1 MNFNHLTE
9 RARRVLL
16 YSREEA
22 ERTSQP
28 WIETEHILHGLL
40 REKSGIAYDIF
51 SSRRINTSN
60 LLKELRGLSALNEVM
75 YSKNSN
81 ITFSTVGRK
90 VLEYTLEEAKSFGH
104 SFINT
109 EHILLGLMRERRGK
123 AFSIL
128 TKLGFDYADL
138 RDEIGFLQR
147 NGRHVVGATP
157 VLDEFG
163 KDLTASASKGKIDP
177 IIGRDKEVARLVRI
191 LSRRT
196 KNNAVLIG
204 EPGVGKTA
212 VVEGLALRIVSGG
225 VPEALKKKRIVSV
238 ELGGIVAGT
247 KYRGQF
253 EERMKA
259 LIKEIE
265 TANDVI
271 VFIDEFHTIVGAGA
285 GEGAIDASNML
296 KPALARG
303 AFQCIGTTTLV
314 EYRKYIEKDGALE
327 RRFQTILIDQPNRED
342 TIKILRG
349 VRGNYERFHHV
360 MIPDDVIAETVDLT
374 NRYITDKFQPD
385 KSIDV
390 IDEACAKVK
399 LQHPA
404 AASAEN
410 LYQNYIP
417 EEEDENYRYLFPFGV
432 EGETAEPKVAVCDEE
447 SAGGG
452 DLPSVTIDDIEEII
466 SSIAKVPVNHMKQTD
481 RHKLLTLENDLLKYI
496 IGQAEAVDRV
506 SKVMRRSFA
515 GLSNPVRPLGSFIF
529 LGPTGVGKT
538 EVAKRLAEAV
548 FGTQEALIR
557 IDMSE
562 FGEKFN
568 LSRLIGAP
576 PGYVGY
582 DRGGK
587 LTEQVRNKPYS
598 VVLFDEMEK
607 AHPDVLNILLQIMDE
622 GFVTD
627 SLGHKVNFK
636 NTVVILTS
644 NLGSKDAAGMKNL
657 GFGDKNTAAYAETK
671 LRGAAQKALKQNF
684 PPEFINRVDNIVF
697 FNPLGVDDLKKILDL
712 QIEELNERLQKQDK
726 RVSITEEAKEFIL
739 SKDYAFEYGARP
751 LRRAVQRFIEDPLSE
766 KILWGSLGKRKKL
779 KIALKDGELAI
790 E

>member
-1 MNFNHLTE
+1 MNYSSNSSNHLTDK
-9 RARRVLL
+9 ARRVLT

-22 ERTSQP
+22 ERTGQP
-28 WIETEHILHGLL
+28 WVETEHILYGLL
-40 REKSGIAYDIF
+40 REKTGIAYEIF
-51 SSRRINTSN
+51 ASRRTNISG
-60 LLKELRGLSALNEVM
+60 LLKDIRSLSTVNDIP
-75 YSKNSN
+75 YSKSVD
-81 ITFSTVGRK
+81 TPFSLVSRK
-90 VLEYTLEEAKSFGH
+90 VLEYTIEEARSLGQN
-104 SFINT
+104 SVST

-123 AFSIL
+123 AFAIL
-128 TKLGFDYADL
+128 TKLGFDYTDL
-138 RDEIGFLQR
+138 REEITVLHR
-147 NGRHVVGATP
+147 SGRYSAGATP
-157 VLDEFG
+157 MLDEFG
-163 KDLTASASKGKIDP
+163 KDLTFAASKGKIDP
-177 IIGRDKEVARLVRI
+177 IIGRDKEVERLVRI

-212 VVEGLALRIVSGG
+212 VVEGLALRITSEG
-225 VPEALKKKRIVSV
+225 VPDALKRKRLVSV

-253 EERMKA
+253 EERMKTM
-259 LIKEIE
+259 IKEIE
-265 TANDVI
+265 TAKNII

-303 AFQCIGTTTLV
+303 AFQCIGTTTLA
-314 EYRKYIEKDGALE
+314 EYRKYIERDGALE
-327 RRFQTILIDQPNRED
+327 RRFQTILVEQPSRDD
-342 TIKILRG
+342 TIQILQG
-349 VRGNYERFHHV
+349 IRGNYERFHHV
-360 MIPDDVIAETVDLT
+360 LIPDNVIDETVDLT

-399 LQHPA
+399 LQQPLADNSNFSIDEEHPYSCNFA
-404 AASAEN
+404 
-410 LYQNYIP
+410 
-417 EEEDENYRYLFPFGV
+417 FG
-432 EGETAEPKVAVCDEE
+432 GETAEPSGRKVAVCEVDEAE
-447 SAGGG
+447 I
-452 DLPSVTIDDIEEII
+452 PSLTVEDIEEVV
-466 SSIAKVPVNHMKQTD
+466 SSISKVPVSRMKQTE
-481 RHKLLTLENDLLKYI
+481 RSKLLALEKDLSKFV
-496 IGQAEAVDRV
+496 IGQDEAVDRV

-515 GLSNPVRPLGSFIF
+515 GLNNPMRPLGSFIF

-568 LSRLIGAP
+568 ISRLIGAP

-582 DRGGK
+582 EQGGK

-636 NTVVILTS
+636 NTIIILTS
-644 NLGSKDAAGMKNL
+644 NLGTKDAAGVKNM
-657 GFGDKNTAAYAETK
+657 GFGDKSGAEHAK
-671 LRGAAQKALKQNF
+671 ERMNSAAQKALKQHF
-684 PPEFINRVDNIVF
+684 TPEFINRVDNIVY
-697 FNPLGVDDLKKILDL
+697 FNPLGMEELKKILNMQVD
-712 QIEELNERLQKQDK
+712 ELNERLQKQDK
-726 RVSITEEAKEFIL
+726 FITVTEEAKEYIL
-739 SKDYAFEYGARP
+739 TKDYDFQYGARP
-751 LRRAVQRFIEDPLSE
+751 IRRAVEHLIEDPLSE
-766 KILWGSLGKRKKL
+766 KILSGVFGKRKKL
-779 KIALKDGELAI
+779 RLLVKEGSLAI

>member
-28 WIETEHILHGLL
+28 WVETEHILHGVL
-40 REKSGIAYDIF
+40 REKSGIAYEIF
-51 SSRRINTSN
+51 TSHRINTTN
-60 LLKELRGLSALNEVM
+60 LLKELRGLSPLNEVM

-81 ITFSTVGRK
+81 INFSTVSRK

-104 SFINT
+104 NFINT

-128 TKLGFDYADL
+128 TKLGFDYAEL
-138 RDEIGFLQR
+138 REEVSFCQR
-147 NGRHVVGATP
+147 NGRHMVGTTP

-163 KDLTASASKGKIDP
+163 KDLTAAASKGKIDP
-177 IIGRDKEVARLVRI
+177 IIGRDKEVERLVRI

-212 VVEGLALRIVSGG
+212 VVEGLALKITSGG

-265 TANDVI
+265 ATNDVI

-327 RRFQTILIDQPNRED
+327 RRFQTILIDQPNRDD
-342 TIKILRG
+342 TIKILQG
-349 VRGNYERFHHV
+349 VRSNYERFHHV
-360 MIPDDVIAETVDLT
+360 IIPDDVIAETVDLT

-399 LQHPA
+399 LQHPSA
-404 AASAEN
+404 TAAEN
-410 LYQNYIP
+410 PLYQNYIP
-417 EEEDENYRYLFPFGV
+417 EEDESYGYLFPFS
-432 EGETAEPKVAVCDEE
+432 GEREPSEPKVAVCDEVV
-447 SAGGG
+447 G
-452 DLPSVTIDDIEEII
+452 DLPSVTIDDIEEIV

-548 FGTQEALIR
+548 FGTQDALIR

-587 LTEQVRNKPYS
+587 LTEQVRSKPYS

-636 NTVVILTS
+636 NTVLILTS

-657 GFGDKNTAAYAETK
+657 GFGDKNTASYAETK
-671 LRGAAQKALKQNF
+671 LRGAAQKALKQYF

-697 FNPLGVDDLKKILDL
+697 FNPLGIDDLKKILDL
-712 QIEELNERLQKQDK
+712 QIEDLNERLQKQDK
-726 RVSITEEAKEFIL
+726 RLFITEEAKEFIL

-766 KILWGSLGKRKKL
+766 KILWGSLGKRKKV
-779 KIALKDGELAI
+779 KIILKDNELAI

>member
-1 MNFNHLTE
+1 MNSNHLTE
-9 RARRVLL
+9 RARRVLF

-28 WIETEHILHGLL
+28 CTETEHILHGLL
-40 REKSGIAYDIF
+40 RERTGIAYEIF
-51 SSRRINTSN
+51 ISRHININS
-60 LLKELRGLSALNEVM
+60 LIKELRGFSVSGEVL
-75 YSKNSN
+75 YTKSIN
-81 ITFSTVGRK
+81 IQFSPVARK
-90 VLEYTLEEAKSFGH
+90 VLEYTLEESKSFGQ
-104 SFINT
+104 NYVDT

-123 AFSIL
+123 AYSIL
-128 TKLGFDYADL
+128 TKQGFDYADL
-138 RDEIGFLQR
+138 KEEINSLHR
-147 NGRHVVGATP
+147 AGRYLTGTTP
-157 VLDEFG
+157 MLDEFG
-163 KDLTASASKGKIDP
+163 KDLTLAATKGKIDP
-177 IIGRDKEVARLVRI
+177 IIGRDNEVERLVRI

-212 VVEGLALRIVSGG
+212 VVEGLALKIASDG
-225 VPEALKKKRIVSV
+225 VPDALKRKRLVSV

-253 EERMKA
+253 EERMKT

-265 TANDVI
+265 TAKDVI

-303 AFQCIGTTTLV
+303 AFQCIGTTTLA

-327 RRFQTILIDQPNRED
+327 RRFQTILVDQPNRED
-342 TIKILRG
+342 TVSILQG
-349 VRGNYERFHHV
+349 IRGNYERFHHV
-360 MIPDDVIAETVDLT
+360 MIPDDVIEETVDLT

-399 LQHPA
+399 LQCPV
-404 AASAEN
+404 
-410 LYQNYIP
+410 
-417 EEEDENYRYLFPFGV
+417 EEIARGGNFRMDDEDVPYSYLFPFG
-432 EGETAEPKVAVCDEE
+432 EKEPSDGKVAVCEE
-447 SAGGG
+447 DAGVI
-452 DLPSVTIDDIEEII
+452 PSLTVNDIEEVV
-466 SSIAKVPVNHMKQTD
+466 SSIAKVPVNRMKQTD
-481 RHKLLTLENDLLKYI
+481 RRKIMTLESDLAKFI
-496 IGQAEAVDRV
+496 IGQEEAVNRV

-515 GLSNPVRPLGSFIF
+515 GLNNPVRPLGSFIF

-548 FGTQEALIR
+548 FGAQDALIR

-582 DRGGK
+582 EQGGK
-587 LTEQVRNKPYS
+587 LTEQVRSKPYS

-607 AHPDVLNILLQIMDE
+607 AHPDVLNILLQIMDD

-627 SLGHKVNFK
+627 SMGHRVNFK
-636 NTVVILTS
+636 NTIIILTS
-644 NLGSKDAAGMKNL
+644 NLGTKDAAGMKNL
-657 GFGDKNTAAYAETK
+657 GFGDKSGVEYAK
-671 LRGAAQKALKQNF
+671 DKMHSSAQKALKQHF
-684 PPEFINRVDNIVF
+684 TPEFINRVDNIVY
-697 FNPLGVDDLKKILDL
+697 FNPLGLDDLKKILDL
-712 QIEELNERLQKQDK
+712 QVEELNERLQKQDK
-726 RVSITEEAKEFIL
+726 HISITDEAKEYIL
-739 SKDYAFEYGARP
+739 TKDYDFQYGARP
-751 LRRAVQRFIEDPLSE
+751 IRRAVQNLIEDPLSE
-766 KILWGSLGKRKKL
+766 KLLSGTFGKRKKL
-779 KIALKDGELAI
+779 KLVLKEDKLAI
-790 E
+790 D